1 MPFRAPLVERTM
13 RIGVRLIAFAFLCAP
28 VQSTDAQTLYMPR
41 GVKKA
46 YERGTRLPDGRPGP
60 RYWQNRARYTMT
72 LTTSPPNRNVSG
84 SEQIVYYNNSPDT
97 LSRLA
102 IRFIVN
108 IHKPGATRAGN
119 ASEEY
124 LTSGVTVDAFAVNG
138 QSAPWRT
145 NGGFTVQTV
154 TLPAPLM
161 PRDSVRLSFDWH
173 YDASR
178 ESGREGAID
187 STTFFLAYA
196 YPRVSVYDD
205 YNGWDTSAFD
215 DRLEFYSDF
224 NDYDVTVKVP
234 ANFVVWGTGTL
245 RNPAEVLQPAILQ
258 RYQSSL
264 TATQTINVATAAEL
278 RAHAVTAQQPMNAW
292 HFTATNVP
300 DVAFATSDHYVWDA
314 GSVAV
319 ADGRPR
325 VSVQA
330 AYNDTSADYR
340 HMVRFAAHALDWLS
354 RGWPGVPYPY
364 EKTTVVQGPAG
375 MEYPMMANDESY
387 GADTVFARFVAEHE
401 IAHTYFPFY
410 MGINETRYTFMDEGM
425 TTATEYLLNVAN
437 LGQQKADSFFKQF
450 RVSGWVNN
458 PSPNEDLP
466 VITPNVTGDLGYG
479 RPALGYLAL
488 KEMLG
493 DSLYRKALHAYMDRW
508 HGKHP
513 TPWDYFNTYSNVT
526 GRDLGWFWQSWFF
539 EPGYIDLRVAN
550 VTGPRAVIENVG
562 GMPAPFDLVV
572 RYADGTSTTLRQTA
586 AVWKADRK
594 RATIQI
600 PARKRVTSVEL
611 GHGIWMDADTSND
624 RWPVT
629 RM

>member
-1 MPFRAPLVERTM
+1 MQVS
-13 RIGVRLIAFAFLCAP
+13 V
-28 VQSTDAQTLYMPR
+28 AQTSGPQPLYMPR
-41 GVKKA
+41 GVKKS
-46 YERGTRLPDGRPGP
+46 YEQGTRLPDGRPGP
-60 RYWQNRARYTMT
+60 KYWQNRARYTIS
-72 LTTSPPNRNVSG
+72 LTTAPPNRNVSG
-84 SEQIVYYNNSPDT
+84 TEQIVYYNNSPDT
-97 LSRLA
+97 LGRLA
-102 IRFIVN
+102 MRFIVN
-108 IHKPGATRAGN
+108 IHKPGAARGGN
-119 ASEEY
+119 ANEAY

-138 QSAPWRT
+138 QSVPWKT
-145 NGGFTVQTV
+145 NDGFTVQGV

-173 YDASR
+173 YDVSR

-245 RNPAEVLQPAILQ
+245 RNPADVLQPAILQ
-258 RYQSSL
+258 RFQSSL
-264 TATQTINVATAAEL
+264 TATQTVNVATGAEM
-278 RAHAVTAQQPMNAW
+278 RAHAVTVQQPMNAW
-292 HFTATNVP
+292 HFTASNVP
-300 DVAFATSDHYVWDA
+300 DVAVVTSDHYVWDA

-319 ADGRPR
+319 EDGRPR

-330 AYNDTSADYR
+330 AYNDSSADYR
-340 HMVRFAAHALDWLS
+340 HIARFAAHALDWLS
-354 RGWPGVPYPY
+354 HAWPGVPYPY

-410 MGINETRYTFMDEGM
+410 MGINETRYAFMDEGM

-437 LGQQKADSFFKQF
+437 LGRQKADSFFKQF

-513 TPWDYFNTYSNVT
+513 TPWDYFNTYDDVT
-526 GRDLGWFWQSWFF
+526 GRDLSWFWQSWFF
-539 EPGYIDLRVAN
+539 EPGYIDLKVARVN
-550 VTGPRAVIENVG
+550 GSRVVIENVG
-562 GMPAPFDLVV
+562 GMPAPFDVV
-572 RYADGTSTTLRQTA
+572 IRYADGTIATLRQTA

-594 RATIQI
+594 RTTIRI
-600 PARKRVTSVEL
+600 PARKHVSSVEL
-611 GHGIWMDADTSND
+611 EHGIWMDADPSND